1 MLKEVL
7 NFFDA
12 EGIDLRK
19 YPIAFDSWYG
29 GKKLTDILFEMGFD
43 KTLIH
48 GKNNYVMDI
57 DNKSMKL
64 SEHKRL
70 IELQSEQWGCDKPHY
85 HTQAIS
91 QTFFSS
97 CATLFLDMGKTER

>member
-1 MLKEVL
+1 
-7 NFFDA
+7 
-12 EGIDLRK
+12 
-19 YPIAFDSWYG
+19 
-29 GKKLTDILFEMGFD
+29 MGFD

-85 HTQAIS
+85 RPQAIS
-91 QTFFSS
+91 QTFCPFVL
-97 CATLFLDMGKTER
+97 LFFFRYGQNPNDDGIR